1 MHAVFQFHSGIFR
14 EADCRTNIRCCLRQA
29 HPVRVCPCLRR
40 REKTLLCLYLSWM
53 RWSRVSKKFATY
65 VKVEVYNEERENN
78 PILCFS
84 STDPNCMPNIGQ
96 MSKDGVNQMN
106 SFLKKKQFLYL
117 LYLFYLTVQS
127 QITERCSYI
136 IIISKKNEAVIEHRE
151 YLIIIYLKKIEI

>member
-1 MHAVFQFHSGIFR
+1 
-14 EADCRTNIRCCLRQA
+14 
-29 HPVRVCPCLRR
+29 
-40 REKTLLCLYLSWM
+40 M

-78 PILCFS
+78 PMLCFS
-84 STDPNCMPNIGQ
+84 STDPNYMPNIGQ

-136 IIISKKNEAVIEHRE
+136 IIISKKNETVIEHMEIFDCYMSEEIRNMNFKFKNNFS
-151 YLIIIYLKKIEI
+151 IY

>member
-1 MHAVFQFHSGIFR
+1 MPSQTR
-14 EADCRTNIRCCLRQA
+14 
-29 HPVRVCPCLRR
+29 
-40 REKTLLCLYLSWM
+40 KTLLCLYLSWM

-65 VKVEVYNEERENN
+65 VKVEVYSEERENN

-84 STDPNCMPNIGQ
+84 STDPNCMLNRGQ

-106 SFLKKKQFLYL
+106 SFFKKKQFLYL

>member
-1 MHAVFQFHSGIFR
+1 
-14 EADCRTNIRCCLRQA
+14 
-29 HPVRVCPCLRR
+29 
-40 REKTLLCLYLSWM
+40 M

-84 STDPNCMPNIGQ
+84 ITDPNCMQNRGQ

-106 SFLKKKQFLYL
+106 SFLKKKHFLYL

-136 IIISKKNEAVIEHRE
+136 IIISKKNEAIIEHMGI
-151 YLIIIYLKKIEI
+151 LIIIYLKKIEI